1 MYLNAVG
8 KIDRE
13 EWIRSTHIRSEVML
27 DEFIIMPNH
36 FYGILFILDENNRQR
51 YTQESLP
58 QVRAT
63 GRSPQQESERPR
75 GPAPKSL
82 GAFIARFKSSVT
94 KQVNRMNTTP
104 GSPLWQRNFFDRI
117 IRDDDELNYIA
128 CFSSKN

>member
-63 GRSPQQESERPR
+63 GRSPQQCSKIVR
-75 GPAPKSL
+75 GVH
-82 GAFIARFKSSVT
+82 R
-94 KQVNRMNTTP
+94 
-104 GSPLWQRNFFDRI
+104 
-117 IRDDDELNYIA
+117 
-128 CFSSKN
+128 